1 MTLPNDRFCQR
12 NDESSLTSRVQR
24 KPVLLVTGV
33 SGAGRS
39 TTLKI
44 LEDLGY
50 EAVDNLPLT
59 LLSNLV
65 APEVGALRPLAI
77 GIDIRTRGFFIDDFL
92 GEIDALIKRI
102 DLEVRLIF
110 LDCDDDVLQRRFT
123 ETRRRH
129 PLAADRPVMAGIR
142 RERQSILNLQNRAD
156 LTVDTS
162 ELALNDLKRLL
173 RGHFSLETEAPFVI
187 SVISFSYRHGIPRE
201 ADLVFD
207 ARFLSNPFYEE
218 ALKSLTGLDEQV
230 VGFVSKDPNFPE
242 FFESFTSLLKLLI
255 PRFQAGGKSYLT
267 IAVGCTGGQ
276 HRSVVVVEK
285 LAKWLRET
293 GNFVDIMH
301 RELLGGDSHNSEEQK
316 IL

>member
-1 MTLPNDRFCQR
+1 MTLPNDRFSQR
-12 NDESSLTSRVQR
+12 NDEFSLTSRVQK
-24 KPVLLVTGV
+24 KPVLLITGI

-50 EAVDNLPLT
+50 EAVDNLPVT
-59 LLSNLV
+59 LLSTLV
-65 APEVGALRPLAI
+65 APDAGVLRPLAI
-77 GIDIRTRGFFIDDFL
+77 GIDVRTRGFFMDDVL
-92 GEIDALIKRI
+92 RGIDALINRV
-102 DLEVRLIF
+102 DLEVRVIF

-129 PLAADRPVMAGIR
+129 PLASDRPVMAGIR
-142 RERQSILNLQNRAD
+142 KERQSILNLQERAD

-173 RGHFSLETEAPFVI
+173 RGHFSLDIESPFVF
-187 SVISFSYRHGIPRE
+187 SVISFSYRRGIPRE

-207 ARFLSNPFYEE
+207 ARFLANPFYEE
-218 ALKSLTGLDEQV
+218 NLRSLTGLDERV
-230 VGFVSKDPNFPE
+230 AEFVSKDPNFPE
-242 FFESFTSLLKLLI
+242 FLESLTSLLKPLI
-255 PRFQAGGKSYLT
+255 PRFQTEGKSYLT

-276 HRSVVVVEK
+276 HRSVFVVEQ
-285 LAKWLRET
+285 LVKWLRKT

-301 RELLGGDSHNSEEQK
+301 RELLGGEARNSEEQK

>member
-1 MTLPNDRFCQR
+1 MTLQNDRSSQR
-12 NDESSLTSRVQR
+12 NYEFSLPLTVQR
-24 KPVLLVTGV
+24 KPLLLVTGI

-44 LEDLGY
+44 LEGLGY

-59 LLSNLV
+59 LLSKLV
-65 APEVGALRPLAI
+65 APEVGVLRPLAI
-77 GIDIRTRGFFIDDFL
+77 GIDIRTRGFFIVDIL
-92 GEIDALIKRI
+92 REIDALIKRA
-102 DLEVRLIF
+102 DLEVRVIF

-142 RERQSILNLQNRAD
+142 EERQSILKLQDRAD
-156 LTVDTS
+156 LTVDTT

-218 ALKSLTGLDEQV
+218 VLKSLTGLDEQV
-230 VGFVSKDPNFPE
+230 AGFVSKDPNFPE

-255 PRFQAGGKSYLT
+255 TRFQAGGKSYLT